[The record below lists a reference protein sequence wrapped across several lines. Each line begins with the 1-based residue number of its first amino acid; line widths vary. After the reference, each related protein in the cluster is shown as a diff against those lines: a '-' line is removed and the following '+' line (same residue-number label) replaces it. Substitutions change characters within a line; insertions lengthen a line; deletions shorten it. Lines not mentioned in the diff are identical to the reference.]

1 MTSKLTTLFTSA
13 LALFSIQAFLS
24 TSGSPAIQAALAGS
38 SIKYQPPGR
47 STPQRTEGSGT
58 RSADGVSCSGQS
70 EKLFIAALSPTN
82 HIGQTSSPRP
92 TLYAYFSGSQGLEVR
107 LREIGQST
115 ALWSQTLQP
124 KQPGL
129 QAIVYPNNKPELTVG
144 KKYEWSVAILCNPKT
159 FERIN
164 SPFAG
169 ITRIEE
175 PEKLQENLN
184 KARTTPD
191 RAQVYAEASL
201 WYEALDTLALARS
214 LNPKDTAVQ
223 TELINLLEQVGLK
236 KTADRER
243 NATTTP
249 APQSTAPKY
258 PIYNCQG
265 SNGSV
270 YGGASRGDR
279 TRCPS

>member
-13 LALFSIQAFLS
+13 LALLSLQAFVS
-24 TSGSPAIQAALAGS
+24 TSGPAALQAAFAGS
-38 SIKYQPPGR
+38 VKYQPPGR

-58 RSADGVSCSGQS
+58 RSTDGVSCSGKS
-70 EKLFIAALSPTN
+70 EKLFVAALSPTT
-82 HIGQTSSPRP
+82 HIGQTSSARP
-92 TLYAYFSGSQGLEVR
+92 TLYAYFSGTQSLEIR
-107 LREIGQST
+107 LREIGQPKRIWT
-115 ALWSQTLQP
+115 QIIQP

-129 QAIVYPNNKPELTVG
+129 QAIAYPTNQPELTPG
-144 KKYEWSVAILCNPKT
+144 KNYEWSAAIICNAEK
-159 FERIN
+159 FEILL

-175 PEKLQENLN
+175 PTNLQEQLT
-184 KARTTPD
+184 KARTTTD

-201 WYEALDTLALARS
+201 WYEALDTLATAKA
-214 LNPKDTAVQ
+214 LNPKDSAVQ
-223 TELINLLEQVGLK
+223 TELINLLEQAGLK

-243 NATTTP
+243 AQ
-249 APQSTAPKY
+249 APQSKATKF

-265 SNGSV
+265 STGNI

>member
-13 LALFSIQAFLS
+13 LALLSIQAFLS
-24 TSGSPAIQAALAGS
+24 TSGPTALQVALAGS

-58 RSADGVSCSGQS
+58 RSADGVSCSGQT
-70 EKLFIAALSPTN
+70 EKLFIAALSPTT
-82 HIGQTSSPRP
+82 HIGQTSSARP
-92 TLYAYFSGSQGLEVR
+92 TLYAYFSGTQSLEVR
-107 LREIGQST
+107 LREVGQGS
-115 ALWSQTLQP
+115 ALWSQTIQP
-124 KQPGL
+124 KKTGL
-129 QAIVYPNNKPELTVG
+129 QAIVYPINQPELALG
-144 KKYEWSVAILCNPKT
+144 KKYEWSAAILCNPKT
-159 FERIN
+159 FERIS
-164 SPFAG
+164 SPSAG
-169 ITRIEE
+169 ITRVAE
-175 PEKLQENLN
+175 PKNLQENLT

-201 WYEALDTLALARS
+201 WYEALDTLATAKV

-243 NATTTP
+243 NAATP
-249 APQSTAPKY
+249 PQSKASKSPTYK
-258 PIYNCQG
+258 CQG
-265 SNGSV
+265 ATGSA
-270 YGGASRGDR
+270 YGDASRSDR

>member
-13 LALFSIQAFLS
+13 LALLSIQAFLS
-24 TSGSPAIQAALAGS
+24 TSGSTPIQAALAGGRVQ
-38 SIKYQPPGR
+38 YQPPGR

-70 EKLFIAALSPTN
+70 EKLFIAALSPTS

-92 TLYAYFSGSQGLEVR
+92 TLYAYFSGSQSLDVR
-107 LREIGQST
+107 IREIGKST
-115 ALWSQTLQP
+115 LWSQTIQP

-129 QAIVYPNNKPELTVG
+129 QTIAYPTNQPELTVG

-164 SPFAG
+164 SPSAG

-175 PEKLQENLN
+175 PENLQETLS

-191 RAQVYAEASL
+191 RAQVYAQASL
-201 WYEALDTLALARS
+201 WYEALDTLVTAKN
-214 LNPKDTAVQ
+214 LNPKDSAIQ

-243 NATTTP
+243 NA
-249 APQSTAPKY
+249 APLTQSKAPKS
-258 PIYNCQG
+258 PLYNCQG
-265 SNGSV
+265 STGAV

>member
-13 LALFSIQAFLS
+13 LALLSLQAFVS
-24 TSGSPAIQAALAGS
+24 TSGSPALQAAFAGS
-38 SIKYQPPGR
+38 TIKYQPPGR

-58 RSADGVSCSGQS
+58 RSTEGVSCSGKS
-70 EKLFIAALSPTN
+70 EKLFVAALSPTT
-82 HIGQTSSPRP
+82 HIGQTSSARP
-92 TLYAYFSGSQGLEVR
+92 TLYAYFSGTQSLEIR
-107 LREIGQST
+107 LREIGQPKRIWT
-115 ALWSQTLQP
+115 QIIQP

-129 QAIVYPNNKPELTVG
+129 QAIAYPTNKPELTTG
-144 KKYEWSVAILCNPKT
+144 KSYEWSAAIICNAEK
-159 FERIN
+159 FETLP

-175 PEKLQENLN
+175 PTNLQEQLT
-184 KARTTPD
+184 KARTTTD

-201 WYEALDTLALARS
+201 WYEALDTLATAKA

-223 TELINLLEQVGLK
+223 TELINLLEQAGLK

-243 NATTTP
+243 ISIQ
-249 APQSTAPKY
+249 APQSKATKY
-258 PIYNCQG
+258 PISNCQSSSG
-265 SNGSV
+265 SIYGS
-270 YGGASRGDR
+270 ASRGDR

>member
-13 LALFSIQAFLS
+13 LALLSIQAFLS
-24 TSGSPAIQAALAGS
+24 TSGPTALQAAFAGS

-58 RSADGVSCSGQS
+58 RSTDGVSCSGQS
-70 EKLFIAALSPTN
+70 EKLFIAALSPTT
-82 HIGQTSSPRP
+82 HIGQTSSARP
-92 TLYAYFSGSQGLEVR
+92 TLYAYFSGSQSLEVR
-107 LREIGQST
+107 LREIGAST
-115 ALWSQTLQP
+115 TLWSQTIQP

-129 QAIVYPNNKPELTVG
+129 HAIVYPTNKPELIPG
-144 KKYEWSVAILCNPKT
+144 KKYEWSAAILCNPKT
-159 FERIN
+159 FERIS
-164 SPFAG
+164 SPAAG

-175 PEKLQENLN
+175 PAKLQETLS

-201 WYEALDTLALARS
+201 WYEALDTLATAKA

-223 TELINLLEQVGLK
+223 TELLNLLEQGGLK

-243 NATTTP
+243 NATQAT
-249 APQSTAPKY
+249 APQSKGPKSLS
-258 PIYNCQG
+258 NCQG
-265 SNGSV
+265 STGSL

>member
-13 LALFSIQAFLS
+13 LALLSIQAFLS
-24 TSGSPAIQAALAGS
+24 TSGPSALQAAFAS
-38 SIKYQPPGR
+38 SVKYQPPGR

-58 RSADGVSCSGQS
+58 RSADGVSCSGQT

-82 HIGQTSSPRP
+82 HIGQTSSARP
-92 TLYAYFSGSQGLEVR
+92 TLYAYFSGTQSLEIR
-107 LREIGQST
+107 LREVGQGT
-115 ALWSQTLQP
+115 TLWSQTIQP

-129 QAIVYPNNKPELTVG
+129 QSIVYPTTKPELSVG
-144 KKYEWSVAILCNPKT
+144 KKYEWSAAILCNPKT
-159 FERIN
+159 FERIS
-164 SPFAG
+164 SPSAG
-169 ITRIEE
+169 IIRVEE
-175 PEKLQENLN
+175 PATLQENLK

-201 WYEALDTLALARS
+201 WYEALDTLASAKT
-214 LNPKDTAVQ
+214 LNPKDTTVQ

-243 NATTTP
+243 NASTTP
-249 APQSTAPKY
+249 QSQAPKF
-258 PIYNCQG
+258 PIYSCQG
-265 SNGSV
+265 STTPV
-270 YGGASRGDR
+270 YGDSARSDR